1 MEKIVWP
8 GWTTVRLLGRGSF
21 GAVYEIERRIGNE
34 NDVEKAAV
42 KEISIPQSQSDI
54 EEMRLG
60 GYDDKSVTAH
70 FQGIKD
76 RIEQEYIAMA
86 KLKGAVNIVY
96 CDDIRSVQHD
106 DGFGWD
112 VYIKMELLTP
122 LMNALKP
129 LDEAKALKIG
139 TDLCRALVMC
149 GRVGIVHRDIK
160 PQNIFVARDGTCKL
174 GDFGVAKT
182 IEGTG
187 SASARTGTYDYMA
200 PEVYHGQRYGA
211 RADLYSLG
219 MVMYWLLND
228 CVIPFLPHSDTPPTL
243 EMKTQARDR
252 RFRGEQLPPPAHGSR
267 ELKRIVLKACA
278 FDQQDRY
285 QSADEMLWELEKLSG
300 KAPGT
305 ESVLETEHA
314 FRQDGQSSQR
324 GNGGNAGSTLGVWNE
339 RYDGRRSAPPSGQS
353 SRAPGTSSAS
363 AGASG
368 QSRPRSGGVKNCCKR
383 CGAPMNYGTKYCM
396 NCGAPQTGGR
406 SRALYLIGAIAALAL
421 IAIAIVIALGRG
433 KSPSGGAAAPT
444 QSSAASVPTS
454 AAAQKSDAH
463 VHEWGGWIVE
473 TQPDCEH
480 SGVEVRT
487 CILDQSHQ
495 ERRSIDPLGH
505 DWAEATTKEPMTC
518 RRCGIREG
526 EPLPRTPG
534 PEDMEGCDSR
544 IVAPQP
550 GSWLPDYETRYVK
563 PRNARCIVLRYKPVK
578 EYTLEGGYSGNFQ
591 CRVWDKEA
599 VTVLA
604 RQDNYS
610 LIRTSAGMVGWVMT
624 EHLVTS
630 N

>member
-8 GWTTVRLLGRGSF
+8 GWQTVRLLGRGSF
-21 GAVYEIERRIGNE
+21 GAVYEIERRIGND

-122 LMNALKP
+122 LLNALKP

-139 TDLCRALVMC
+139 TDVCRALVMC
-149 GRVGIVHRDIK
+149 GRIGIVHRDIK

-174 GDFGVAKT
+174 GDFGVART

-200 PEVYHGQRYGA
+200 PEVYNGRRYGA
-211 RADLYSLG
+211 KADLYSLG
-219 MVMYWLLND
+219 MVLYWLLND
-228 CVIPFLPHSDTPPTL
+228 CVGPFLPRSDVPPTL

-252 RFRGEQLPPPAHGSR
+252 RFRGEPLPPPAHGSK
-267 ELKRIVLKACA
+267 EFKRIVLKACA
-278 FDQQDRY
+278 FDQEERY
-285 QSADEMLWELEKLSG
+285 RSAEELLWELEKLSG
-300 KAPGT
+300 AAPGA
-305 ESVLETEHA
+305 ESFFETDSV
-314 FRQDGQSSQR
+314 FRREQANAQR
-324 GNGGNAGSTLGVWNE
+324 RTGTPADRTVGAWGE
-339 RYDGRRSAPPSGQS
+339 RRSEPAGGQNS
-353 SRAPGTSSAS
+353 YAPGGTVPPARNRTV
-363 AGASG
+363 SG
-368 QSRPRSGGVKNCCKR
+368 RESFYCKK
-383 CGAPMNYGTKYCM
+383 CGARLDPGTKYCV
-396 NCGAPQTGGR
+396 NCGAPQAGGGGR
-406 SRALYLIGAIAALAL
+406 GGKVPALIGAIAALAV
-421 IAIAIVIALGRG
+421 IAIAVAVIL
-433 KSPSGGAAAPT
+433 SGGKGPGSET
-444 QSSAASVPTS
+444 SSALPDPTS
-454 AAAQKSDAH
+454 APTGGSAAH
-463 VHEWGGWIVE
+463 MHEWGGWIVE
-473 TQPDCEH
+473 TPAGCET

-487 CILDQSHQ
+487 CILDPAHQ
-495 ERRSIDPLGH
+495 ERRAIDPLGH
-505 DWAEATTKEPMTC
+505 DWAEATTKTPRTC
-518 RRCGIREG
+518 RRCGAQEG

-544 IVAPQP
+544 IVAPQAE
-550 GSWLPDYETRYVK
+550 SWLADYETRYVK
-563 PRNARCIVLRYKPVK
+563 SKNARCIVLRYKPVK

-604 RQDNYS
+604 RQGNYS
-610 LIRTSAGMVGWVMT
+610 FIRTGAGLVGWVMT
-624 EHLVTS
+624 EHLITGS
-630 N
+630 